1 MTSIDE
7 IIRKVVEAQLAP
19 AQVLKLSVKEDVD
32 ADGDPIFR
40 IVVVF
45 EAEENRLDPDRVVG
59 LTRHLRNHLDEL
71 GDDLDELGPE
81 RFPIFSFMTAEEAD
95 AHGVTDSLLG

>member
-1 MTSIDE
+1 MSHELRPFIE
-7 IIRKVVEAQLAP
+7 LVKQVVETQLSP
-19 AQVLKLSVKEDVD
+19 ALVHNLSVKEDVD

-45 EAEENRLDPDRVVG
+45 EAEKDRLDPDRVVG
-59 LTRHLRNHLDEL
+59 LARHLRNHLVESEDDWDESVL
-71 GDDLDELGPE
+71 E

-95 AHGVTDSLLG
+95 AAA